1 MTYKETLPVW
11 WSIFWRFCLV
21 WFVLSTAMGFV
32 FIWNSGFWQMEFWE
46 TGDLAKF
53 KEQSEAILNSL
64 LFTVVSPVLDLM
76 LVVLVSWWAVRAGL
90 KKHGLSTKLVG
101 RVEKLSG

>member
-21 WFVLSTAMGFV
+21 WIVFSTAIGFL

-46 TGDLAKF
+46 AGDLQEI
-53 KEQSEAILNSL
+53 KERSEAILNSL
-64 LFTVVSPVLDLM
+64 MFAVVSPVLDLV
-76 LVVLVSWWAVRAGL
+76 LVVLVSLWAVRAGL
-90 KKHGLSTKLVG
+90 KKHNLQ
-101 RVEKLSG
+101 R